1 MKKNDDRAFGWEWL
15 AMLVMAVVVYA
26 CASRGYPEGGPKDTT
41 PPQVILEE
49 PASFTKNF
57 DKKRVN
63 IYFDEFVQ
71 LKDINEKFIISPPQK
86 KKPKPRLKGK
96 YVQVEFVDSLKPNT
110 TYTLDFAD
118 AISDNNEGNP
128 LGFYRYVFS
137 TGNEIDSLELSGQ
150 VVNAESGEPV
160 LNVYV
165 ELYSNLADSMPL
177 LEVPDYVAR
186 TDSSGFFRLTN
197 LKDTIYRVVAI
208 QDDNRDYKYTPE
220 AEMFAYLDTLVRPV
234 VMTMTRVDT
243 FRVVDKIVGQDTT
256 MRDSIVTQEY
266 LGFGPN
272 NLYLRLFQEKLTQLY
287 MTDTPVGYILCS
299 KDYQAY
305 QARFRKSYLP
315 LIQARS
321 ILRAA
326 LALMDLR
333 IAGRY
338 AGQYPAH
345 MHIDILDAYQ
355 RMGIGH
361 QLVNTLTASLAG
373 QTTRGL
379 MLSVGSTNKKGVNFY
394 KKYGFQRI
402 GTAAFGSI
410 VVMGL
415 RLS

>member
-165 ELYSNLADSMPL
+165 ELYSNLADSMP
-177 LEVPDYVAR
+177 
-186 TDSSGFFRLTN
+186 SWS
-197 LKDTIYRVVAI
+197 
-208 QDDNRDYKYTPE
+208 
-220 AEMFAYLDTLVRPV
+220 
-234 VMTMTRVDT
+234 
-243 FRVVDKIVGQDTT
+243 
-256 MRDSIVTQEY
+256 
-266 LGFGPN
+266 
-272 NLYLRLFQEKLTQLY
+272 
-287 MTDTPVGYILCS
+287 
-299 KDYQAY
+299 
-305 QARFRKSYLP
+305 
-315 LIQARS
+315 
-321 ILRAA
+321 
-326 LALMDLR
+326 
-333 IAGRY
+333 
-338 AGQYPAH
+338 
-345 MHIDILDAYQ
+345 
-355 RMGIGH
+355 
-361 QLVNTLTASLAG
+361 
-373 QTTRGL
+373 
-379 MLSVGSTNKKGVNFY
+379 
-394 KKYGFQRI
+394 
-402 GTAAFGSI
+402 
-410 VVMGL
+410 
-415 RLS
+415 